1 MRQSFSDMEQRLAQN
16 AADLRSRRE
25 EMRKLRVAV
34 KRAEASFGGS
44 ARLNGLP
51 ARPRVIAPS
60 IKDVRP

>member
-1 MRQSFSDMEQRLAQN
+1 MRQSFPDMEQRLAQD
-16 AADLRSRRE
+16 AADLRSRME

-44 ARLNGLP
+44 ARLNRLP

-60 IKDVRP
+60 IRDVRP